1 MNAQSLC
8 VNEPIFFPCGQ
19 VNPHCMGNSSLAV
32 WRGLVLTPRMHQE
45 IKLTREVP
53 AIQIPSGDALS
64 LPAGTA
70 VYITQRLG
78 GTYTVATSQGLAR
91 ISSQDADAL
100 GVNVEEEQKKQLE
113 VVRLKDAPLEEQVWT
128 QLKAVY
134 DPEIPVDIVNLGLVY
149 DCAIEEI
156 DRKIVVTVKMT
167 LTAPGCGMG
176 PVIAA
181 DAQAQ
186 IMTLEGV
193 DDARV
198 ELVWDPAWNQE
209 MISEEG
215 KMKLGM
221 I

>member
-1 MNAQSLC
+1 MQ
-8 VNEPIFFPCGQ
+8 
-19 VNPHCMGNSSLAV
+19 
-32 WRGLVLTPRMHQE
+32 QE
-45 IKLTREVP
+45 IMLTRGVT
-53 AIQIPSGDALS
+53 AIRIPSGDPLH
-64 LPAGTA
+64 LPTGTA

-78 GTYTVATSQGLAR
+78 GAYTVATFQGLER

-100 GVNVEEEQKKQLE
+100 GVDIDEDENKRVDA
-113 VVRLKDAPLEEQVWT
+113 VRLHDAPLEEQVWA
-128 QLKAVY
+128 QLKGVY

-149 DCAIEEI
+149 DCRIEEI
-156 DRKIVVTVKMT
+156 DGRTVVTVKMT

-181 DAQAQ
+181 DAQAK
-186 IMTLEGV
+186 IMMLEGIAE
-193 DDARV
+193 ARV

>member
-1 MNAQSLC
+1 MRSTAGWAYT
-8 VNEPIFFPCGQ
+8 E
-19 VNPHCMGNSSLAV
+19 
-32 WRGLVLTPRMHQE
+32 RMQQE
-45 IKLTREVP
+45 IQLTREVA
-53 AIQIPSGDALS
+53 AIQIPSGDSLI
-64 LPAGTA
+64 LPAGLA
-70 VYITQRLG
+70 VFITQRLG

-100 GVNVEEEQKKQLE
+100 GIDPAEEKKKQE
-113 VVRLKDAPLEEQVWT
+113 DAVKFKDAPLEDQIWE

-149 DCAIEEI
+149 DCFLEEQGE
-156 DRKIVVTVKMT
+156 KTVAMVKMT

-181 DAQAQ
+181 DAQAR
-186 IMTLEGV
+186 IMTIEGI
-193 DDARV
+193 DDAQV
-198 ELVWDPAWNQE
+198 ELVWDPAWNQD

-215 KMKLGM
+215 RMKLGM

>member
-1 MNAQSLC
+1 
-8 VNEPIFFPCGQ
+8 
-19 VNPHCMGNSSLAV
+19 
-32 WRGLVLTPRMHQE
+32 MHEE
-45 IKLTREVP
+45 IKLTREVS
-53 AIQIPSGDALS
+53 AIQIPSGDSLS

-70 VYITQRLG
+70 VFITQRLG

-100 GVNVEEEQKKQLE
+100 GVNLEDEKKKQVE
-113 VVRLKDAPLEEQVWT
+113 AIRLKDAPLEEQVWS
-128 QLKAVY
+128 QLKGVY

-149 DCAIEEI
+149 DCAVEKQ
-156 DRKIVVTVKMT
+156 DDGKVVVTVKMT

-181 DAQAQ
+181 DAQAK
-186 IMTLEGV
+186 IMTLDGV
-193 DDARV
+193 DEAHV

-215 KMKLGM
+215 RMKLGM
-221 I
+221 V

>member
-1 MNAQSLC
+1 M
-8 VNEPIFFPCGQ
+8 
-19 VNPHCMGNSSLAV
+19 
-32 WRGLVLTPRMHQE
+32 QE
-45 IKLTREVP
+45 EIPLSREVQ
-53 AIQIPSGDALS
+53 AVQIPSGDS
-64 LPAGTA
+64 VTLPAGTP

-78 GTYTVATSQGLAR
+78 GTFTVATSSGLAR

-100 GVNVEEEQKKQLE
+100 GVDLE
-113 VVRLKDAPLEEQVWT
+113 AEKEKDAIAEAMKDAPLEDQVWA
-128 QLKAVY
+128 QLKGVY

-149 DCAIEEI
+149 DCAIEEE
-156 DRKIVVTVKMT
+156 DGKTVVGIKMT

-181 DAQAQ
+181 DAQAK
-186 IMTLEGV
+186 ILTIEGI
-193 DDARV
+193 DDAKV
-198 ELVWDPAWNQE
+198 DLVWDPAWNQD

>member
-1 MNAQSLC
+1 MHEQIL
-8 VNEPIFFPCGQ
+8 
-19 VNPHCMGNSSLAV
+19 LA
-32 WRGLVLTPRMHQE
+32 
-45 IKLTREVP
+45 REVD
-53 AIQIPSGDALS
+53 AIQIPSGDTIT
-64 LPAGTA
+64 LPAGTE

-78 GTYTVATSQGLAR
+78 GTYTVATTQGLAR
-91 ISSQDADAL
+91 ISSKDADAL
-100 GVNVEEEQKKQLE
+100 GVDMEEEKKKQAE
-113 VVRLKDAPLEEQVWT
+113 AVRLKDAPLEEQIWA
-128 QLKAVY
+128 QLKGVY

-149 DCAIEEI
+149 DCGVEKEG
-156 DRKIVVTVKMT
+156 DKTVVNVKMT

-181 DAQAQ
+181 DAQAK
-186 IMTLEGV
+186 IMTIEGI

-198 ELVWDPAWNQE
+198 ELVWDPAWNQD

>member
-1 MNAQSLC
+1 
-8 VNEPIFFPCGQ
+8 
-19 VNPHCMGNSSLAV
+19 
-32 WRGLVLTPRMHQE
+32 MHDE
-45 IKLTREVP
+45 IKLTREVS
-53 AIQIPSGDALS
+53 AIQIPSGDSLS

-70 VYITQRLG
+70 VFITQRLG

-100 GVNVEEEQKKQLE
+100 GVDLEEEKKKRE
-113 VVRLKDAPLEEQVWT
+113 EAVRLKDAPLEEQVWA
-128 QLKAVY
+128 QLKGVY

-149 DCAIEEI
+149 DCGLEEI
-156 DRKIVVTVKMT
+156 DGKTVVAVKMT

-181 DAQAQ
+181 DAQAK
-186 IMTLEGV
+186 IMTIEGV

-215 KMKLGM
+215 RMKLGM
-221 I
+221 V